1 MLTVTVTESAK
12 KQITSIIETQ
22 DRQGGHLRIGISGR
36 SAGDFRY
43 SMNLIDE
50 GQENDDD
57 VAVDSDSF
65 KIFIDAQSA
74 PNMEGATIDYI
85 SDGLNGS
92 GFKIEN
98 PNPLWADSVALRVQE
113 IIDSQINPNLAS
125 HGGMVDLLDIQEGV
139 AYVRLGGGCQGCGM
153 VDVTLRQGIEAML
166 KEAVPEITGVID
178 STDHASGNNPYYQP
192 AKG

>member
-1 MLTVTVTESAK
+1 MLTITESAK
-12 KQITSIIETQ
+12 KQIASIVEAQ
-22 DRQGGHLRIGISGR
+22 GRQGDHLRIGIIGR

-43 SMNLIDE
+43 TMNLIEE
-50 GQENDDD
+50 GQENAGD
-57 VAVDSDSF
+57 VAVESDSF
-65 KIFIDAQSA
+65 KVFIDSQSA

-85 SDGLNGS
+85 DNGMHGS

-98 PNPLWADSVALRVQE
+98 PNPLWTDPVALRVQE
-113 IIDSQINPNLAS
+113 VIDSQINPNLAS
-125 HGGMVDLLDIQEGV
+125 HGGMVDLLDIQESV

-153 VDVTLRQGIEAML
+153 VDVTLRHGIEAML
-166 KEAVPEITGVID
+166 RETVPEITQVMD

>member
-1 MLTVTVTESAK
+1 MLTITESAK
-12 KQITSIIETQ
+12 KQIASIVEAQ
-22 DRQGGHLRIGISGR
+22 GRQGDHLRIGIIGR

-43 SMNLIDE
+43 TMNLIEE
-50 GQENDDD
+50 GQENAGD
-57 VAVDSDSF
+57 VAVESDSF
-65 KIFIDAQSA
+65 KVFIDSQSA

-85 SDGLNGS
+85 DNGLHSS

-98 PNPLWADSVALRVQE
+98 PNPLWTDPVALRVQE
-113 IIDSQINPNLAS
+113 VIDSQINPNLAS
-125 HGGMVDLLDIQEGV
+125 HGGMVDLLDIQESI

-153 VDVTLRQGIEAML
+153 VDVTLRHGIEAL
-166 KEAVPEITGVID
+166 LREAVPEITQVMD

>member
-1 MLTVTVTESAK
+1 MLTITESAK
-12 KQITSIIETQ
+12 KQIASIVEAQ
-22 DRQGGHLRIGISGR
+22 GRQGDHLRIGIIGR

-43 SMNLIDE
+43 TMNLIEE
-50 GQENDDD
+50 GQENAGD
-57 VAVDSDSF
+57 VAVESDSF
-65 KIFIDAQSA
+65 KVFIDSQSA

-85 SDGLNGS
+85 DNGMHGS

-98 PNPLWADSVALRVQE
+98 PNPLWTDPVALRVQE
-113 IIDSQINPNLAS
+113 VIDSQINPNLAS
-125 HGGMVDLLDIQEGV
+125 HGGMVDLLDIQESV

-153 VDVTLRQGIEAML
+153 VDVTLRHGIEAL
-166 KEAVPEITGVID
+166 LREAVPEITQVMD